1 MNMQNVTQ
9 RLVKSMTKDS
19 TLQLRI
25 DAHDMRY
32 LRLASENAQM
42 SLSDFVR
49 RELEP
54 SIIAAKIADIAKDFS
69 FITSVTLFGSLAR
82 GEQTDASD
90 IDVAI
95 ETDAPY
101 KWMGEH
107 GMGRF
112 ASRIEETAGRTVDV
126 VKAKYCSAAL
136 VEEIARDGRVVY
148 VR

>member
-1 MNMQNVTQ
+1 
-9 RLVKSMTKDS
+9 MTKDD

-25 DAHDMRY
+25 DARDMRY
-32 LRLASENAQM
+32 LRLASENSQM

-54 SIIAAKIADIAKDFS
+54 SIVAAKIADIAKEFS
-69 FITSVTLFGSLAR
+69 FITSVRLFGSMAR

-90 IDVAI
+90 IDIAI

-101 KWMGEH
+101 RWMGEH

-112 ASRIEETAGRTVDV
+112 VSKIEEAAGRGVDV
-126 VKAKYCSAAL
+126 VKEKYCSAAL
-136 VEEIARDGRVVY
+136 AEEIARDGRVVY
-148 VR
+148 AR

>member
-1 MNMQNVTQ
+1 MA
-9 RLVKSMTKDS
+9 KDD

-25 DAHDMRY
+25 DARDMRY
-32 LRLASENAQM
+32 LRLASEKSQM

-54 SIIAAKIADIAKDFS
+54 SIVAAKVADIAKDFG
-69 FITSVTLFGSLAR
+69 FITSVKLFGSMAR
-82 GEQTDASD
+82 GEQTDSSD
-90 IDVAI
+90 IDIAI
-95 ETDAPY
+95 DTDAPY
-101 KWMGEH
+101 KWMGEQ

-112 ASRIEETAGRTVDV
+112 ISRIEEAAGRSVDV

-136 VEEIARDGRVVY
+136 AEEIARDGRVVY